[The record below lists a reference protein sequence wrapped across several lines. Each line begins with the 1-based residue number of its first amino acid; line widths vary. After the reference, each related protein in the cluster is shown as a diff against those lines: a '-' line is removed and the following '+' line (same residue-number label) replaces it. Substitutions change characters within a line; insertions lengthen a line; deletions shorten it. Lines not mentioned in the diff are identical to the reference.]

1 MLENNGHYLRAK
13 IISDQ
18 QATEIVRL
26 QDALTS
32 HAKENNDLKIVIQT
46 LR

>member
-18 QATEIVRL
+18 QAAEIVRL
-26 QDALTS
+26 QDALMS

>member
-1 MLENNGHYLRAK
+1 MLENNGHYLQAK

-18 QATEIVRL
+18 QAAEIVRL

-32 HAKENNDLKIVIQT
+32 HAKENNNLKIMIQT